1 MATLER
7 IRRRGVLLVVTVG
20 LAMFAFIIGDFLNSS
35 QSFFGQQKMKVAVID
50 GKTIK
55 YPEFQSAIDQ
65 LTTVYKIETG
75 QTGNEQMNEQIREQV
90 WSNFLN
96 STLIGQQAAEL
107 GLTVTKEEMNDLTI
121 GDHISPLITG
131 RRIFIDPQTGA
142 FSKQALL
149 NFLTALNQAAQK
161 NNPQQADEIKQYE
174 QYWDFWVQM
183 IKDNTLQ
190 QKYITLLSKTITS
203 NALDAKYAFNR
214 NETSVDMNFIM
225 QPYYTIP
232 DGSVT
237 VSDAEIKALYKTQ
250 IERYRQEA
258 NNDFKYILIPIKP
271 SQADFSAVEQKI
283 NGIKASFEAAS
294 NNELASIINNN
305 SDSKYIDAPLSKDD
319 LPTFLQDFA
328 FNGKKGD
335 VFGPTLEND
344 TYVMAKI
351 VEPKMML
358 PDSVNIRHI
367 FVTAQSDTATSILAD
382 SIKKAI
388 NGGAD
393 FATLARK
400 YSRIQ
405 QTAANGG
412 EIGWVQEQNLLQ
424 MGFNLPLANKIF
436 QAAKNE
442 IIVDKE
448 PQGIQLIQ
456 VTQQRDIVP
465 KVKLGIIAIR
475 VVPSDATREQ
485 YYNQAKQFASAAT
498 SLANFDATAKA
509 QGLVV
514 HTANQVDPNA
524 PQIGMIKNS
533 RSVIRWVNDNKVGT
547 VSDVLECGTE
557 NDQLIVAVITGKH
570 EKGFRSLESVTPD
583 LKAQLITDK
592 KAQLMIKNISATM
605 ATNPTLPGLA
615 AALKLKMDTAT
626 NLNFYSNGTGSLTNE
641 PLIIGA
647 ATASQ
652 ANKIS
657 QPLQGKMGVYVFNV
671 YNVQTKND
679 PFVLQNEEE
688 MLNQKQ
694 NYMLP
699 YIMFQV
705 LKQKGDIQ
713 DYRSRFF

>member
-75 QTGNEQMNEQIREQV
+75 QTGNDQMNEQIREQV

-131 RRIFIDPQTGA
+131 RRIFVDPQTGA

-174 QYWDFWVQM
+174 QYWDFWVKM

-203 NALDAKYAFNR
+203 NALDAKYAFSR

-232 DGSVT
+232 DGSIT
-237 VSDAEIKALYKTQ
+237 VSDAEIKALYKKQ

-258 NNDFKYILIPIKP
+258 NNDFKYVLIPIKP

-283 NGIKASFEAAS
+283 NGIKANFETAAD
-294 NNELASIINNN
+294 NQLTTIINNN
-305 SDSKYIDAPLSKDD
+305 SDSKYIDAPLSKED

-351 VEPKMML
+351 IEPKMML

-367 FVTAQSDTATSILAD
+367 FVAAQSDTATSILAD

-393 FATLARK
+393 FAALARK
-400 YSRIQ
+400 YSRVQ

-424 MGFNLPLANKIF
+424 MGFNLSLANKIF

-442 IIVDKE
+442 IVVDKE

-485 YYNQAKQFASAAT
+485 YYNQAKQFATAAT
-498 SLANFDATAKA
+498 SLSNFDATAKA

-547 VSDVLECGTE
+547 VSDVLECGAE

-570 EKGFRSLESVTPD
+570 EKGYRSLEAVTPD

-592 KAQLMIKNISATM
+592 KAQLMIKNISSAM

-615 AALKLKMDTAT
+615 ATLKVKMDTAT

-671 YNVQTKND
+671 YNIQTKND

-705 LKQKGDIQ
+705 LKDKGNIQ
-713 DYRSRFF
+713 DYRARFF

>member
-75 QTGNEQMNEQIREQV
+75 QTGNDQMNEQIREQV

-131 RRIFIDPQTGA
+131 RRIFVDPQTGA

-161 NNPQQADEIKQYE
+161 KNPQQADEIKQYE
-174 QYWDFWVQM
+174 QYWDFWVKM

-203 NALDAKYAFNR
+203 NALDAKYAFSR

-232 DGSVT
+232 DGSIT
-237 VSDAEIKALYKTQ
+237 VSDAEIKALYKKQ

-258 NNDFKYILIPIKP
+258 NNDFKYVLIPIKP

-283 NGIKASFEAAS
+283 NGIKANFETAVD
-294 NNELASIINNN
+294 NQLTTIINNN
-305 SDSKYIDAPLSKDD
+305 SDSKYIDAPLSKED

-351 VEPKMML
+351 IEPKMML

-367 FVTAQSDTATSILAD
+367 FVAAQSDTATSILAD

-393 FATLARK
+393 FAALARK
-400 YSRIQ
+400 YSRVQ

-424 MGFNLPLANKIF
+424 MGFNLSLANKIF

-442 IIVDKE
+442 IVVDKE

-485 YYNQAKQFASAAT
+485 YYNQAKQFATAAT
-498 SLANFDATAKA
+498 SLSNFDATAKA

-547 VSDVLECGTE
+547 VSDVLECGAK

-570 EKGFRSLESVTPD
+570 EKGYRSLEAVTPD

-592 KAQLMIKNISATM
+592 KAQLMIKNISSAM

-615 AALKLKMDTAT
+615 ATLKVKMDTAT

-671 YNVQTKND
+671 YNIQTKND

-705 LKQKGDIQ
+705 LKDKGNIQ
-713 DYRSRFF
+713 DYRARFF